1 MKFDAKLFHSKIARR
16 FFVMFVCCAIIPILC
31 LSAVSYRHVS
41 KQLNELSY
49 HQLKRSVKAHGMS
62 IYERLMFLESE
73 LQLVSS
79 YFTTPLDIS
88 GKARLPDF
96 NKRLSGRFQ
105 ALAIF
110 DKLGAHMSVYK
121 TIRNP
126 KELTTE
132 QIHHINSGNTA
143 ILILTDSGA
152 PPRIFMVRRVDL
164 KHPDAGFLFGEINTD
179 YLWGIVQGN
188 ALPPNTEVCIL
199 NQSENLLFPS
209 FPNQASCPA
218 NNRITLENKPSGQF
232 VSVYNKKKYLVSYWT
247 IFMKPRFL
255 VPGWTVVVS
264 RSETDAFAPM
274 SHFKTTFPFVVLMS
288 LWVVLCLSIYYI
300 RKGLVPIELLKKGTC
315 RIAMKDF
322 DAQVKITSGDEFEEL
337 AAHFNEM
344 SGRLKRQ
351 FKALDTKA
359 EIDRAILSSLE
370 PRLIVETVIGRMS
383 DWFACDI
390 VSIGLIFS
398 EDSHTAKVYFSSPNN
413 PSHIIQNKFITF
425 RPHDLKTLND
435 HPKYLVVDTDTS
447 AMDYLS
453 KIDTIGIKSFLILT
467 IFLADRLKAV
477 ITIGRD
483 QPEAYSEED
492 ITQARQMADQVAVAL
507 SNANL
512 IEELDELNLGTLKA
526 LARTVDAK
534 SSWTAGHSERVT
546 DMALEIGTLLKLAPK
561 ELDNLHRGSLLHD
574 IGKIGV
580 PVGILDKPGKLDDDE
595 YQVVKTHPQIGARI
609 LEPIAAYETIIPIV
623 LQHHERYDGK
633 GYPNGLSGDDID
645 IGARIVAVADVFDA
659 LKSDRPYRKGWPVER
674 VIGLITQEAG
684 RQFDPKIVEAFLS
697 IIKLRKKKAAR
708 LSFRPTET
716 CAQGLSTR

>member
-1 MKFDAKLFHSKIARR
+1 MKFDSKLFHSKIARR
-16 FFVMFVCCAIIPILC
+16 FFIMFVCCAIIPILC

-62 IYERLMFLESE
+62 VYERLMFLETD
-73 LQLVSS
+73 LQLVAS
-79 YFTTPLDIS
+79 YFTTPLDMTD
-88 GKARLPDF
+88 KTRFPDF
-96 NKRLSGRFQ
+96 NQRLSGRFQ
-105 ALAIF
+105 AVAIF
-110 DKLGAHMSVYK
+110 DGLGKHRSVYK

-126 KELTTE
+126 KDLTTE
-132 QIHHINSGNTA
+132 EINHINAGNTA
-143 ILILTDSGA
+143 ISILNDSGSA
-152 PPRIFMVRRVDL
+152 PRIFMVRQVDL
-164 KHPDAGFLFGEINTD
+164 KNPDAGFLFGEINAD
-179 YLWGIVQGN
+179 YLWGIAQGN
-188 ALPPNTEVCIL
+188 ALPPNTDVCIL
-199 NQSENLLFPS
+199 NQSKNLLFSS
-209 FPNQASCPA
+209 FPNQDSCPA
-218 NNRITLENKPSGQF
+218 NTRATLENKSSGQF
-232 VSVYNKKKYLVSYWT
+232 VSVCNNKKYLVSYWS

-264 RSETDAFAPM
+264 RSETDVFAPM
-274 SHFKTTFPFVVLMS
+274 SHFNTTFPFIVLMS

-300 RKGLVPIELLKKGTC
+300 RKGLVPIELLKKGTR

-337 AAHFNEM
+337 AEHFNEM

-370 PRLIVETVIGRMS
+370 PRLIVETVISRMS

-390 VSIGLIFS
+390 VSIGLIIS
-398 EDSHTAKVYFSSPNN
+398 EDSHTAKVYFSSPNT
-413 PSHIIQNKFITF
+413 PSHIIREKFITF

-435 HPKYLVVDTDTS
+435 HPKYLVVDTNKSAMAYLSNLDTS
-447 AMDYLS
+447 
-453 KIDTIGIKSFLILT
+453 GIKSFLVLP
-467 IFLADRLKAV
+467 IFLDDIFKAV

-483 QPEAYSEED
+483 QSEAYSEED
-492 ITQARQMADQVAVAL
+492 IIQARRMADQVAVAL

-526 LARTVDAK
+526 LARTVDTK

-546 DMALEIGTLLKLAPK
+546 DMALEIGAFLKLSPK
-561 ELDNLHRGSLLHD
+561 EMDNLHRGSLLHD

-580 PVGILDKPGKLDDDE
+580 PVSILDKPGKLDDDE
-595 YQVVKTHPQIGARI
+595 YRAVKTHPRIGARI
-609 LEPIAAYETIIPIV
+609 LEPIAAYKTIIPIV

-633 GYPNGLSGDDID
+633 GYPDGLSGDAID
-645 IGARIVAVADVFDA
+645 LGARIVAVADVFDA
-659 LKSDRPYRKGWPVER
+659 LKSDRPYREGWPLER
-674 VIGLITQEAG
+674 VIDLITQEAG

-697 IIKLRKKKAAR
+697 IIKLRKKKAA
-708 LSFRPTET
+708 
-716 CAQGLSTR
+716 